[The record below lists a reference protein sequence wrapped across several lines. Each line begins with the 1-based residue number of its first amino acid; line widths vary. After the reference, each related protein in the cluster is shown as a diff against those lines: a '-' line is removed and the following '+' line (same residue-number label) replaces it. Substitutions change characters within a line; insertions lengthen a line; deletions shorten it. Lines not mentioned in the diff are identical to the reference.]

1 MKTIHL
7 IIVGL
12 LLAGLTTGLLQ
23 GEAGAAVPEV
33 RPLKLMGKM
42 SLNLPATWKLSA
54 GQDAIPQEQNILE
67 NKANWAGFSSGD
79 EAGIIFHYYSQV
91 MIDWPDDLLRNW
103 DFSAQNAVL
112 EMLKDILNQGMILL
126 DSRVLEINKAKFFVL
141 DVRADVEQDTPPTHA
156 QLYHVFNGQDL
167 VTLYFMCPE
176 AEKEKW
182 VPVFTGIMQTVKL
195 PF

>member
-12 LLAGLTTGLLQ
+12 LLTGFAVGLSR
-23 GEAGAAVPEV
+23 GEAEAAVPEV
-33 RPLKLMGKM
+33 RTLKLMGKL

-54 GQDAIPQEQNILE
+54 GQDAIPQEQNNLE
-67 NKANWAGFSSGD
+67 NTANWAGFSDD
-79 EAGIIFHYYSQV
+79 EKAGVIFHYYSQV
-91 MIDWPDDLLRNW
+91 MIDWPAELLRNW
-103 DFSAQNAVL
+103 AFSAQNTVL
-112 EMLKDILNQGMILL
+112 DMLKDILNQGMILL
-126 DSRVLEINKAKFFVL
+126 DSRILEINQANFFVL

-182 VPVFTGIMQTVKL
+182 VPVFTGIMQTIKL